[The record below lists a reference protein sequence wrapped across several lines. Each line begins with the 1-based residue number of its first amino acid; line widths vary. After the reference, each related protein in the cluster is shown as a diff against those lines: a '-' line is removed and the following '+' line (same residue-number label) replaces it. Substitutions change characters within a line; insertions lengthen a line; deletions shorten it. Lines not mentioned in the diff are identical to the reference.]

1 MRSRRFSRAWRPF
14 GRPPSLYYGF
24 SILPENHPS
33 LCIPVWGCIPA
44 SVKMLPPLLATTYHY
59 WLRNQTV
66 VACLCF
72 GPVFQFL
79 GLIKTRAFLRAW
91 GARSLRAWGARF
103 LRAWGVRFL
112 RPWCGERFFQ
122 ARPAGLVFV
131 RFVLEMCLVPAAH
144 VLAPVWF
151 MVKIVLQYR
160 CPGRRPRVCFS
171 PAP

>member
-33 LCIPVWGCIPA
+33 LRIPVWGWIPA
-44 SVKMLPPLLATTYHY
+44 SVKMLPPLLATTYNY

-79 GLIKTRAFLRAW
+79 GLIKTRAFRALL
-91 GARSLRAWGARF
+91 ARLGRALFAPLVWRALFPSKACRFGICAFCARNVF
-103 LRAWGVRFL
+103 GTFRACACSR
-112 RPWCGERFFQ
+112 
-122 ARPAGLVFV
+122 LVHGQN
-131 RFVLEMCLVPAAH
+131 RSAIC
-144 VLAPVWF
+144 
-151 MVKIVLQYR
+151 
-160 CPGRRPRVCFS
+160 RRPRVCFS